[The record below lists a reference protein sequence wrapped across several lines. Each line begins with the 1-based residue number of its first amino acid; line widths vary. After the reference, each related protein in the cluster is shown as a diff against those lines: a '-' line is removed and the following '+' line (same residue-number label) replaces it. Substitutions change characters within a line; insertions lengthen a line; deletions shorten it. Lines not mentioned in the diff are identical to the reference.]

1 MAGWPYHESLTFPPS
16 FPECWRPWFL
26 LLVLIP
32 PSLWAQYGPKLRERL
47 WGAWGLQTLPPCPFP
62 LPAPSRGLPPL
73 TVTLRR
79 LTTFTGLGYVFLL
92 KNSLQGEWSMK
103 RCARCRVGR
112 LLPQQT
118 ACWLLVNRASSYQ
131 RRYSLY
137 SFISIFYYFNIY
149 YFNFSL
155 GFPEMN
161 NC

>member
-1 MAGWPYHESLTFPPS
+1 MAGWPYQESLTFPPS

-92 KNSLQGEWSMK
+92 KNSLQGEWSMIDVPGVEWGGCFHSRQLAGFWSIELHLIK
-103 RCARCRVGR
+103 ED
-112 LLPQQT
+112 T
-118 ACWLLVNRASSYQ
+118 AYIH
-131 RRYSLY
+131 
-137 SFISIFYYFNIY
+137 SFQFFITLIFIILIF
-149 YFNFSL
+149 L
-155 GFPEMN
+155 
-161 NC
+161 